1 MFTWRLCNERDCEIW
16 TQLNKAFMDEEIT
29 DDELWNNT
37 NKEDNDRFHSTFSE
51 ALNSKELISL
61 FMFEENGR
69 PVGFANLMT
78 IFSVWSH
85 GKALILDDLY
95 IVPEER
101 GKGYGK
107 KALQFIE
114 EFANERQYKRLQF
127 QSEFT
132 NRNAMEFYISM

>member
-1 MFTWRLCNERDCEIW
+1 MIVERY
-16 TQLNKAFMDEEIT
+16 TSFGGLFN
-29 DDELWNNT
+29 
-37 NKEDNDRFHSTFSE
+37 FSE

-127 QSEFT
+127 QSEFVERYT
-132 NRNAMEFYISM
+132 SFGGLFNRVW

>member
-1 MFTWRLCNERDCEIW
+1 
-16 TQLNKAFMDEEIT
+16 MDEEII

-37 NKEDNDRFHSTFSE
+37 SKEDNERFYITFSK

-61 FMFEENGR
+61 LMFEKNGR

-78 IFSVWSH
+78 IFSVGSY

-95 IVPEER
+95 IVLEER

-127 QSEFT
+127 QSEFA
-132 NRNAMEFYISM
+132 NRNAKEFYIAMGRTPTDMKFYVKYF